1 MSYEL
6 MFQKAVELQ
15 QNGALNEAE
24 QLYRQILETA
34 PQNADVLNL
43 LGLIAQT
50 KGLHS
55 EAVNYF
61 YRAADYAPQ
70 HFPIFFNLGIS
81 LAASGHLV
89 EAAEAY
95 KKSLKLKPDLKEA
108 YFSLGNV
115 YWQLNR
121 KEEAAEAFQ
130 NALKLDADYFDAAS
144 NLAELQ
150 DDEEGLKKIVD
161 SGVADARPSYYLG
174 RRLFAKAEYAAAANY
189 LQKANELMEADE
201 IKTLLGECYLALQQ
215 SQKAQE
221 LFYQAINL
229 NPHNAQATLHIA
241 DLECENGNFAIA
253 EKFYRK
259 TIENDINNVQA
270 HANLANLLCKNKR
283 VLEALEEYRA
293 AVRLAP
299 ETPEL
304 SYNLAIILKTVEEY
318 EQALALMFNA
328 FYLAPQHMDW
338 SLNIAETIVLFQ
350 VKAPEKALKIAENW
364 YNKMPE
370 NIVANHLWSA
380 LNGKTSAN
388 ETEYNRLLFDVFA
401 ENYESVLHNIDYAVV
416 DKIAEIKPD
425 LSGKIL
431 DLGCGTGLVG
441 QKLKNLHNTFYG
453 IDLSTA
459 MLQRAKGKNVY
470 ANLEQSEALRYLQQ
484 HKNEFAAIIAAD
496 VFCYFG
502 DLQQLL
508 EAAVS
513 TPIIFSVETDMQ
525 TTAYQIQP
533 NGRYKHNP
541 QYVESLLK
549 QAGYANVKS
558 YPLVLRQENGVN
570 TDGMIF
576 AADI

>member
-43 LGLIAQT
+43 LGLIAQA

-61 YRAADYAPQ
+61 YRAADFAPQ

-121 KEEAAEAFQ
+121 KDEAAAAFQ
-130 NALKLDADYFDAAS
+130 KALELDAGYLDAAV

-150 DDEEGLKKIVD
+150 DDEDSLKKIAG
-161 SGVADARPSYYLG
+161 SGIADARPLYYLG
-174 RRLFAKAEYAAAANY
+174 RRLFAKADYEHAADY
-189 LQKANELMEADE
+189 LQKANELMEDDE
-201 IKTLLGECYLALQQ
+201 IKTLLGECCLALH
-215 SQKAQE
+215 KNTEAQA
-221 LFYQAINL
+221 LFYQASNL
-229 NPHNAQATLHIA
+229 NPHNAAAALHIA
-241 DLECENGNFAIA
+241 DIEAENGNFSEA

-259 TIENDINNVQA
+259 AIENDMSSVQA
-270 HANLANLLCKNKR
+270 HANLANLLCKCKR
-283 VLEALEEYRA
+283 TLEALEEYRA

-304 SYNLAIILKTVEEY
+304 SYNLAIILKTLEEY

-328 FYLAPQHMDW
+328 FYLAPQNADW
-338 SLNIAETIVLFQ
+338 SLNIAETIVLFYA
-350 VKAPEKALKIAENW
+350 KAPEKALKIAENW
-364 YNKMPE
+364 YSKMPE
-370 NIVANHLWSA
+370 NIVAKHLWAA
-380 LNGKTSAN
+380 LNGKAADN
-388 ETEYNRLLFDVFA
+388 EEEYNRLLFDVFA
-401 ENYESVLHNIDYAVV
+401 ENYETVLHNINYSVV
-416 DKIAEIKPD
+416 DKIAEIAPD
-425 LSGKIL
+425 LNGKIL
-431 DLGCGTGLVG
+431 DLGCGTGLAG
-441 QKLKNLHNTFYG
+441 LKLKNQHNTFYG
-453 IDLSTA
+453 IDLSAA
-459 MLQRAKGKNVY
+459 MLQKAKEKNIY
-470 ANLEQSEALRYLQQ
+470 ENLEQADALTYLQQ
-484 HKNEFAAIIAAD
+484 HRNEFSAIIAAD

-502 DLQQLL
+502 DLQNLL
-508 EAAVS
+508 ETAAP
-513 TPIIFSVETDMQ
+513 TKIIFSVETDLQ
-525 TTAYQIQP
+525 TETYKIQP

-541 QYVESLLK
+541 LYIENLLQ
-549 QAGYANVKS
+549 QAGYTNIKS
-558 YPLVLRQENGVN
+558 YPLVLRQEGNQDAEGL
-570 TDGMIF
+570 IF
-576 AADI
+576 TAEI